1 MAQKSIKVYFKPSNL
16 PNINNM
22 KRKLHGKSSV
32 CAGPAEK
39 KQNAKFLHLEE
50 VHGIEDSKKGPEN
63 IAPKSD
69 IENLSQPSSSPPLH
83 SSIGQSWHLALRDE
97 FSKPY
102 FAELTKFV
110 VGERKSHSVYPLE
123 ENVFSWSRYCDISD
137 VKVVILGQDPY
148 HGPNQAHGLCFSVL
162 PTVPIPPSL
171 KNIYKELEVDVE
183 GFKNPGHGYLVGWA
197 KQGVLLLNAVLT
209 VRGGNANSHKD
220 KGWEKFTSAV
230 ISAVASSNKGVVFL
244 LWGAYAQKKV
254 AHINKTEHHLLSTVH
269 PSPLSAHRGFFGCRH
284 FSKCNEL
291 LMKQNKKEIDWNFL
305 PRAYP

>member
-1 MAQKSIKVYFKPSNL
+1 MFQ
-16 PNINNM
+16 
-22 KRKLHGKSSV
+22 
-32 CAGPAEK
+32 
-39 KQNAKFLHLEE
+39 
-50 VHGIEDSKKGPEN
+50 
-63 IAPKSD
+63 
-69 IENLSQPSSSPPLH
+69 
-83 SSIGQSWHLALRDE
+83 
-97 FSKPY
+97 
-102 FAELTKFV
+102 LTKFV

-162 PTVPIPPSL
+162 PTVPIPPRYGCLKAGFARGCFKYVFCMGSL

-254 AHINKTEHHLLSTVH
+254 AHINKVIAGLHL
-269 PSPLSAHRGFFGCRH
+269 ADFGT
-284 FSKCNEL
+284 
-291 LMKQNKKEIDWNFL
+291 IV
-305 PRAYP
+305 RAIEVY